1 MLPIILHNRM
11 KNSFVPAKPVSY
23 DTNTKG
29 AHHAA
34 HTEDGNSNA
43 PDNGANTRVDFLVIS
58 LIPGYVEER
67 FEFLSAKMDAQTE
80 DEKTD
85 QFTELA
91 RQKNRQNIIVFG
103 ILCVQ

>member
-1 MLPIILHNRM
+1 MHVTYNITQQDEEG
-11 KNSFVPAKPVSY
+11 FVPAKLVSY

-67 FEFLSAKMDAQTE
+67 FEFL
-80 DEKTD
+80 
-85 QFTELA
+85 
-91 RQKNRQNIIVFG
+91 
-103 ILCVQ
+103 

>member
-1 MLPIILHNRM
+1 MVKEKKSCMLPIILHNRV
-11 KNSFVPAKPVSY
+11 KKVRFLPAKLVSY

-43 PDNGANTRVDFLVIS
+43 PDNGANTRVDVLVIS

-67 FEFLSAKMDAQTE
+67 FEFL
-80 DEKTD
+80 
-85 QFTELA
+85 
-91 RQKNRQNIIVFG
+91 
-103 ILCVQ
+103 